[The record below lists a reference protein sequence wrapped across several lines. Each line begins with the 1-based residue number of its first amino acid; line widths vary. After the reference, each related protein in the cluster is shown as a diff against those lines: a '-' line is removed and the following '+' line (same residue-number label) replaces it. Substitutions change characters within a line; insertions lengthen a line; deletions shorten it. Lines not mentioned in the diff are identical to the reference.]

1 MTIDGV
7 LNIILICL
15 IVITVVQME
24 VNSCRT
30 NKIFLFLHNKKND
43 KFINFDYGVVVNLFY
58 PN

>member
-24 VNSCRT
+24 GN
-30 NKIFLFLHNKKND
+30 FLNND
-43 KFINFDYGVVVNLFY
+43 KGINKD
-58 PN
+58 